1 LAVTSDTRGVRD
13 VVRVF
18 EEAVEALNRVDL
30 AQLRRLVD
38 PEIAFI
44 PMRSA
49 VTGAYMGHTGLEQFL
64 SENDEMYEMFRAEFD
79 SLEPLPDGRLLCI
92 GRIKVRGHGGETE
105 TEVATA
111 GIAVFR
117 GDRLLSWRDY
127 GDETRARAVA
137 AER

>member
-1 LAVTSDTRGVRD
+1 MVVARDTRAVQD
-13 VVRVF
+13 VVRIF

-30 AQLRRLVD
+30 AQLSRLVD

-49 VTGAYMGHTGLEQFL
+49 VMGAYIGHAGLEQFL
-64 SENDEMYEMFRAEFD
+64 SDNDEMYEMFHAEFD
-79 SLEPLPDGRLLCI
+79 SLELLPDGRLLCI
-92 GRIKVRGHGGETE
+92 GRIKVRGHGGESE

-117 GDRLLSWRDY
+117 DGRLLSWRDY
-127 GDETRARAVA
+127 GDEASARAKA